1 MSTTTTVPAVS
12 KMTELKQFFEK
23 DSVKNKF
30 ADLVGKKS
38 NLFIASVMQLV
49 GSNTY
54 LANASVDSIYQ
65 AAYLAAVVGLPIN
78 NNLGKAYIVPYGG
91 QAQMQI
97 GWKGFVELAIRSGF
111 YKKIKPTIIYENM
124 FISWDEVDEDLVY
137 DKNVRGTGKI
147 IGYYAKFEL
156 LNGYQKADFW
166 YYDEV
171 EAHGKKYSKTYNNGP
186 WKTEFDDM
194 ALKTVLKAILKY
206 GPMSIEM
213 QQAYEADQ
221 SVVVDAEK
229 GEYSYEDNPDSEKSD
244 AAKPDSITHP
254 DSERAIK
261 FLENAKHDND
271 IKEVKEQAKPHTWP
285 KDAQEKYFKALSAA
299 EKRIED
305 AYNGRP

>member
-1 MSTTTTVPAVS
+1 MSTNNLPA
-12 KMTELKQFFEK
+12 LKQFFEK
-23 DSVKNKF
+23 DAVKAKF

-38 NLFIASVMQLV
+38 NLFIASIMQLV
-49 GSNTY
+49 NSNNY
-54 LANASVDSIYQ
+54 LASASVDSIYQ
-65 AAYLAAVVGLPIN
+65 AAYMAAVVGLPIN
-78 NNLGKAYIVPYGG
+78 NNLGKAYIVPYAG

-97 GWKGFVELAIRSGF
+97 GWKGFVELAIRSGY

-124 FISWDEVDEDLVY
+124 FVSWDEVEEELIY
-137 DKNVRGTGKI
+137 NKNIRGAGNI

-171 EAHGKKYSKTYNNGP
+171 YEHGKKYSKAFTKQDAP
-186 WKTEFDDM
+186 WVKEFDEM

-221 SVVVDAEK
+221 AIIVDAEK
-229 GEYSYEDNPDSEKSD
+229 GEYSYEDNPESEKGD
-244 AAKPDSITHP
+244 AVKPDAITHP

-261 FLENAKHDND
+261 FLESALHDTD
-271 IKEVKEQAKPHTWP
+271 IKAVKEQAKPHTWP
-285 KDAQEKYFKALSAA
+285 KEAQEKYFKALTIA

-305 AYNGRP
+305 AYNGR